1 MRVMVLGA
9 GLLGVTSAYYLQ
21 QLGHEVTVVDRH
33 AQPAANA
40 LGREGTFSDSAQAA
54 THALMQ
60 AAREA
65 RERAPMRAN
74 LARCLGALPAWW
86 ARRTGAGAGHDP
98 GVPMEDFWRFS
109 RHTVQAL
116 KQESAVPSPRP
127 GRRLLQLYMDRRA
140 FEATAARQPRL
151 QAMSSER
158 QLLSAEDAMRIEP
171 MLQALGGRLAGATL
185 SQDDFSGDAS
195 AFAAELV
202 FLCRAA
208 GVRFLARHT
217 VVALRRTRG
226 RVSHVDAVDAQ
237 GEHVALEAD
246 AFVLALGPA
255 SMRHAREAGIDLPLR
270 FVREY
275 RLGIPTLPG
284 APLPQHALQRAGR
297 GGCSLHAAG
306 TADAPAVALRST
318 STIDLAGPLAPQ
330 AARFLALRDHAKLL
344 MPGQL
349 DTCRARLDSRV
360 LVQSANGLPLIG
372 RTPLP
377 NLFLNT
383 APGRLGWVHA
393 CGAGKSIA
401 HIVTGLRPEAAFAF
415 TGL

>member
-1 MRVMVLGA
+1 MSSHKDKDMRVMVLGA

-54 THALMQ
+54 TQALMQ

-151 QAMSSER
+151 QAMGSER

-185 SQDDFSGDAS
+185 SQDDF
-195 AFAAELV
+195 
-202 FLCRAA
+202 
-208 GVRFLARHT
+208 
-217 VVALRRTRG
+217 
-226 RVSHVDAVDAQ
+226 
-237 GEHVALEAD
+237 
-246 AFVLALGPA
+246 
-255 SMRHAREAGIDLPLR
+255 
-270 FVREY
+270 
-275 RLGIPTLPG
+275 
-284 APLPQHALQRAGR
+284 
-297 GGCSLHAAG
+297 
-306 TADAPAVALRST
+306 
-318 STIDLAGPLAPQ
+318 
-330 AARFLALRDHAKLL
+330 
-344 MPGQL
+344 
-349 DTCRARLDSRV
+349 
-360 LVQSANGLPLIG
+360 
-372 RTPLP
+372 
-377 NLFLNT
+377 
-383 APGRLGWVHA
+383 
-393 CGAGKSIA
+393 
-401 HIVTGLRPEAAFAF
+401 
-415 TGL
+415 

>member
-40 LGREGTFSDSAQAA
+40 LGREAAFSDSAQAA
-54 THALMQ
+54 TQTLMQ
-60 AAREA
+60 AA
-65 RERAPMRAN
+65 RERAPMRAS

-86 ARRTGAGAGHDP
+86 ARRIEAGAGHDP
-98 GVPMEDFWRFS
+98 GVLMEDFWRFS

-127 GRRLLQLYMDRRA
+127 GRRLLQFYTDRRA

-151 QAMSSER
+151 QAMGSER
-158 QLLSAEDAMRIEP
+158 QLLSAGDAMRIEP
-171 MLQALGGRLAGATL
+171 MLQALSGRVAGATL

-226 RVSHVDAVDAQ
+226 RVSHVEAVDAQ
-237 GEHVALEAD
+237 GEHVALDAD

-255 SMRHAREAGIDLPLR
+255 SMRHARDVDVKLPLR

-275 RLGIPTLPG
+275 SLGIPTLPG
-284 APLPQHALQRAGR
+284 APMPRHALQRAGR

-306 TADAPAVALRST
+306 TADAPAVALRSS
-318 STIDLAGPLAPQ
+318 STIDLAGPLTPHP
-330 AARFLALRDHAKLL
+330 ARFLALRDHAKLL